1 MAAKKKT
8 EEMKPVEVTEE
19 VKAEP
24 KAEEKPRKVSIM
36 IPYVEGEDPE
46 VTVWV
51 NDHCTKIRKGHM
63 VEVTPEVAEVL
74 QNSNKQMMV
83 AQENRRKL
91 KTQHQDW

>member
-1 MAAKKKT
+1 MAAKKT
-8 EEMKPVEVTEE
+8 EEKKPVVEAEV
-19 VKAEP
+19 

-36 IPYVEGEDPE
+36 IPFIEGEDPE

-51 NDHCTKIRKGHM
+51 NDHCTKIKKGYT
-63 VEVTPEVAEVL
+63 VEVSPEVAEVL

-83 AQENRRKL
+83 ASQNRQKL

>member
-1 MAAKKKT
+1 MAAKKT
-8 EEMKPVEVTEE
+8 EEKKPVEVTEE
-19 VKAEP
+19 VKAE
-24 KAEEKPRKVSIM
+24 ENSRKVSIM

-63 VEVTPEVAEVL
+63 VEVSPEVAEVL

-83 AQENRRKL
+83 AMENRRKL
-91 KTQHQDW
+91 KNQHQDW

>member
-1 MAAKKKT
+1 MAAKKT
-8 EEMKPVEVTEE
+8 EEKKPVVTEE
-19 VKAEP
+19 VKEEP
-24 KAEEKPRKVSIM
+24 KDKRVSIM

-51 NDHCTKIRKGHM
+51 NNHCTKIRKGNM

-91 KTQHQDW
+91 KTQHQDG